1 MALVNNPVMGINL
14 RQNKNSKNAGYGK
27 YYPEV
32 DLQKTL
38 TIRGFAQ
45 HMIDHGSKYSRGDIE
60 NILSMVTE
68 CLPELVAQGIPVQ
81 LGELGIFRPTCE
93 AKASVADIAAME
105 GLNPNEVVK
114 AIHIRFIPNQT
125 KLDNLAGPAF
135 KDQCSLELRNI
146 IDTEKV
152 VVDGKLKSMTTL
164 LPIATAVARLKSGN
178 GNGGGSQ
185 SGNDND
191 GGSQSGNDNGGGS
204 QSSNGN
210 GGSSAGSESGNSGG
224 QSQQTSYNLTIA
236 RSGSG
241 TSTVKDDSEN
251 VITGQRSFAPGTNLN
266 IEIVPAEGQVP
277 TARINSNNI
286 TLTENDGTYTGSFQ
300 MPAQNSVLEIN
311 SGSNGGDDYDPHN
324 PIDTG
329 D

>member
-185 SGNDND
+185 SGNDN
-191 GGSQSGNDNGGGS
+191 
-204 QSSNGN
+204 
-210 GGSSAGSESGNSGG
+210 GGSSSGSESGNNGG

-251 VITGQRSFAPGTNLN
+251 VITGQRSFASGTNLN

-286 TLTENDGTYTGSFQ
+286 TLTENDGIYTGSFQ

-329 D
+329 N

>member
-14 RQNKNSKNAGYGK
+14 RQNKNIKNTGYGK

-81 LGELGIFRPTCE
+81 LGDLGIFRPTCE
-93 AKASVADIAAME
+93 AKASVASIAAME
-105 GLNPNEVVK
+105 GLNPNDVVK
-114 AIHIRFIPNQT
+114 AIHIRFIPNQS

-152 VVDGKLKSMTTL
+152 TVDGKEKTMTTL
-164 LPIATAVARLKSGN
+164 LPIATAVARLKSGDTT
-178 GNGGGSQ
+178 GGGTSGGGST
-185 SGNDND
+185 GGDNTG
-191 GGSQSGNDNGGGS
+191 GGSNDNGGGS
-204 QSSNGN
+204 
-210 GGSSAGSESGNSGG
+210 E
-224 QSQQTSYNLTIA
+224 
-236 RSGSG
+236 
-241 TSTVKDDSEN
+241 
-251 VITGQRSFAPGTNLN
+251 P
-266 IEIVPAEGQVP
+266 PA
-277 TARINSNNI
+277 
-286 TLTENDGTYTGSFQ
+286 
-300 MPAQNSVLEIN
+300 
-311 SGSNGGDDYDPHN
+311 GGDDNVIP
-324 PIDTG
+324 G
-329 D
+329 EG

>member
-14 RQNKNSKNAGYGK
+14 RQNKNTKNAGYGK

-81 LGELGIFRPTCE
+81 LGDLGIFRPTCE

-152 VVDGKLKSMTTL
+152 TVDGKKKSVTTL
-164 LPIATAVARLKSGN
+164 LPIATAVARLKSGESTDGESSNTNDTN
-178 GNGGGSQ
+178 GTNGGTEGGGS
-185 SGNDND
+185 ND
-191 GGSQSGNDNGGGS
+191 GGGTNTGGDDNGGGNDD
-204 QSSNGN
+204 NGHP
-210 GGSSAGSESGNSGG
+210 
-224 QSQQTSYNLTIA
+224 
-236 RSGSG
+236 
-241 TSTVKDDSEN
+241 V
-251 VITGQRSFAPGTNLN
+251 
-266 IEIVPAEGQVP
+266 
-277 TARINSNNI
+277 
-286 TLTENDGTYTGSFQ
+286 
-300 MPAQNSVLEIN
+300 
-311 SGSNGGDDYDPHN
+311 
-324 PIDTG
+324 DTG

>member
-14 RQNKNSKNAGYGK
+14 RKNKNSKNSGFGK

-32 DLQKTL
+32 DMQKTL

-60 NILSMVTE
+60 NILSMVTD

-93 AKASVADIAAME
+93 AKNAVLNVAAME
-105 GLNPNEVVK
+105 GLNPSELVK

-135 KDQCSLELRNI
+135 KDHCSLELRNI

-152 VVDGKLKSMTTL
+152 TVDGKEKSVATL

-178 GNGGGSQ
+178 AGDGGSTTGSETGGGST
-185 SGNDND
+185 DEP
-191 GGSQSGNDNGGGS
+191 GSSSTDDTQQGGGS
-204 QSSNGN
+204 NP
-210 GGSSAGSESGNSGG
+210 
-224 QSQQTSYNLTIA
+224 
-236 RSGSG
+236 
-241 TSTVKDDSEN
+241 ST
-251 VITGQRSFAPGTNLN
+251 TPG
-266 IEIVPAEGQVP
+266 EG
-277 TARINSNNI
+277 
-286 TLTENDGTYTGSFQ
+286 D
-300 MPAQNSVLEIN
+300 
-311 SGSNGGDDYDPHN
+311 
-324 PIDTG
+324 
-329 D
+329 

>member
-1 MALVNNPVMGINL
+1 MALVNNPIMGINL

-45 HMIDHGSKYSRGDIE
+45 HMIDHGSKYNRGDIE

-185 SGNDND
+185 SGSGTGGGSQSGSGTG
-191 GGSQSGNDNGGGS
+191 GGSQSGNN
-204 QSSNGN
+204 N
-210 GGSSAGSESGNSGG
+210 GGSSTGSESGNSGG
-224 QSQQTSYNLTIA
+224 QS
-236 RSGSG
+236 
-241 TSTVKDDSEN
+241 
-251 VITGQRSFAPGTNLN
+251 
-266 IEIVPAEGQVP
+266 
-277 TARINSNNI
+277 
-286 TLTENDGTYTGSFQ
+286 ND
-300 MPAQNSVLEIN
+300 
-311 SGSNGGDDYDPHN
+311 DDYNPNN

-329 D
+329 N

>member
-14 RQNKNSKNAGYGK
+14 RQNKNTKNAGYGK

-45 HMIDHGSKYSRGDIE
+45 HMIDHGSKYNRGDIE

-185 SGNDND
+185 SGNDN
-191 GGSQSGNDNGGGS
+191 
-204 QSSNGN
+204 

-277 TARINSNNI
+277 TATINGNNI
-286 TLTENDGTYTGSFQ
+286 ALTENDGTYTGSFQ
-300 MPAQNSVLEIN
+300 MPAQSSTLELN
-311 SGSNGGDDYDPHN
+311 SGSNGDNGGNGGADLDKD
-324 PIDTG
+324 
-329 D
+329 

>member
-45 HMIDHGSKYSRGDIE
+45 HLIDHGSKYSRGDIE

-81 LGELGIFRPTCE
+81 LGDLGIFRPTCE
-93 AKASVADIAAME
+93 VKDSVPDIASME

-114 AIHIRFIPNQT
+114 AIHIRFIPNQS

-152 VVDGKLKSMTTL
+152 TIDGKEKSVTTL
-164 LPIATAVARLKSGN
+164 IPIATAVARLKSGGTTGGSTGTGESTN
-178 GNGGGSQ
+178 TGSGDDEPIPGGDTTGGGEPIP
-185 SGNDND
+185 
-191 GGSQSGNDNGGGS
+191 GGG
-204 QSSNGN
+204 
-210 GGSSAGSESGNSGG
+210 A
-224 QSQQTSYNLTIA
+224 
-236 RSGSG
+236 
-241 TSTVKDDSEN
+241 
-251 VITGQRSFAPGTNLN
+251 
-266 IEIVPAEGQVP
+266 
-277 TARINSNNI
+277 
-286 TLTENDGTYTGSFQ
+286 
-300 MPAQNSVLEIN
+300 
-311 SGSNGGDDYDPHN
+311 
-324 PIDTG
+324 
-329 D
+329 

>member
-32 DLQKTL
+32 DMQKTL

-45 HMIDHGSKYSRGDIE
+45 HLIDHGSKYKRGDIE
-60 NILSMVTE
+60 NMLSMVTE

-93 AKASVADIAAME
+93 AKASVENIAAME

-114 AIHIRFIPNQT
+114 AIHIRFIPNQS

-152 VVDGKLKSMTTL
+152 RRTGESV
-164 LPIATAVARLKSGN
+164 SGCW
-178 GNGGGSQ
+178 
-185 SGNDND
+185 
-191 GGSQSGNDNGGGS
+191 
-204 QSSNGN
+204 
-210 GGSSAGSESGNSGG
+210 G
-224 QSQQTSYNLTIA
+224 Q
-236 RSGSG
+236 
-241 TSTVKDDSEN
+241 
-251 VITGQRSFAPGTNLN
+251 APK
-266 IEIVPAEGQVP
+266 
-277 TARINSNNI
+277 
-286 TLTENDGTYTGSFQ
+286 
-300 MPAQNSVLEIN
+300 
-311 SGSNGGDDYDPHN
+311 
-324 PIDTG
+324 
-329 D
+329 

>member
-14 RQNKNSKNAGYGK
+14 RQNKNTKNAGYGK

-185 SGNDND
+185 SGNGN
-191 GGSQSGNDNGGGS
+191 GSSSQSGND
-204 QSSNGN
+204 N

-251 VITGQRSFAPGTNLN
+251 VITGQRSFTPGTNLN
-266 IEIVPAEGQVP
+266 IEIIPAEGQVP
-277 TARINSNNI
+277 TATINGNNI
-286 TLTENDGTYTGSFQ
+286 ALTENDGTYNGSFQ
-300 MPAQNSVLEIN
+300 MPAQGSVLELN
-311 SGSNGGDDYDPHN
+311 SGSNGDNDDDGL
-324 PIDTG
+324 DK

>member
-14 RQNKNSKNAGYGK
+14 RKNKNASNNGFGK

-93 AKASVADIAAME
+93 VAKPVMNIAAME
-105 GLNPNEVVK
+105 GLNPNEVVE

-135 KDQCSLELRNI
+135 KDQCTLELRNI

-152 VVDGKLKSMTTL
+152 TMDGKEKAVTTL
-164 LPIATAVARLKSGN
+164 LPIATAVARLKA
-178 GNGGGSQ
+178 GGSPA
-185 SGNDND
+185 S
-191 GGSQSGNDNGGGS
+191 
-204 QSSNGN
+204 
-210 GGSSAGSESGNSGG
+210 
-224 QSQQTSYNLTIA
+224 
-236 RSGSG
+236 
-241 TSTVKDDSEN
+241 DD
-251 VITGQRSFAPGTNLN
+251 
-266 IEIVPAEGQVP
+266 
-277 TARINSNNI
+277 
-286 TLTENDGTYTGSFQ
+286 
-300 MPAQNSVLEIN
+300 N
-311 SGSNGGDDYDPHN
+311 SGSTGGDTGGSDTPA
-324 PIDTG
+324 PTPSTG
-329 D
+329 DDNGD

>member
-1 MALVNNPVMGINL
+1 
-14 RQNKNSKNAGYGK
+14 
-27 YYPEV
+27 
-32 DLQKTL
+32 
-38 TIRGFAQ
+38 
-45 HMIDHGSKYSRGDIE
+45 
-60 NILSMVTE
+60 
-68 CLPELVAQGIPVQ
+68 
-81 LGELGIFRPTCE
+81 
-93 AKASVADIAAME
+93 ME

-185 SGNDND
+185 S
-191 GGSQSGNDNGGGS
+191 
-204 QSSNGN
+204 SNSN

-266 IEIVPAEGQVP
+266 IEIIPAEGQVP
-277 TARINSNNI
+277 TATINGNNI
-286 TLTENDGTYTGSFQ
+286 ALTENDGTYNGSFQ
-300 MPAQNSVLEIN
+300 MPAQGSVLELN
-311 SGSNGGDDYDPHN
+311 SGSNGDNDDDGL
-324 PIDTG
+324 DK